1 MSIVLAFAAAM
12 SALTAAQTATPPTA
26 DQAIVVEGVRNS
38 RRRASDFL
46 DKVIPPAFDARLGR
60 FEDPIC
66 PSVLGLPP
74 DLRDEVLAR
83 IRTVAAATRIR
94 VSSGKCTP
102 NLLLI
107 VVPDKKEMIEAMRRE
122 RQAYLYGVGP
132 DRISRMIKSPDSVAS
147 WQVSEVIGAEGLPLR
162 TDGDGFPRLF
172 TTVPPSRLTD
182 TTRTRLLAGIV
193 IVESRALNGIS
204 TRQLADYALVRTL
217 SPIQQRD
224 AQAPGS
230 SVLSIFNPGTKPED
244 APQSV
249 TWWDVALLKALANTR
264 SDMLASLQ
272 RSELRDQ
279 IVKEMAKV
287 PAEQR

>member
-66 PSVLGLPP
+66 PSALGLPP

-147 WQVSEVIGAEGLPLR
+147 WQVSEVIGADGLPLR